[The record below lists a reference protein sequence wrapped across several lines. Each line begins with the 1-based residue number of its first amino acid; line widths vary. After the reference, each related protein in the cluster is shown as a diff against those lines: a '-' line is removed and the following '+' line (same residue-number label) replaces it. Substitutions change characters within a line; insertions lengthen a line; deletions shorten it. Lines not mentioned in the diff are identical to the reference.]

1 MQKEVEQ
8 GDASSK
14 PSRIANVVAT
24 AVALSGAIIASP
36 DAVAKL
42 PSALVVA
49 LRTTATL
56 GHTLQPVVVTA
67 VGVIVAA
74 VTHPPHWLAAIGRA
88 TRR

>member
-1 MQKEVEQ
+1 MQEGIARQ
-8 GDASSK
+8 DGSSK

-24 AVALSGAIIASP
+24 TIALSGAIIASP

-56 GHTLQPVVVTA
+56 GHTLQPVVVT
-67 VGVIVAA
+67 VLGVVVAA
-74 VTHPPHWLAAIGRA
+74 VTHPPHWLTAIGRGV
-88 TRR
+88 RV